1 MGGTNPSNERSS
13 DWSDARMLR
22 VLLIGLSFLC
32 GVSVAQTPGTF
43 TLAGSMRAP
52 RVLHTA
58 TLLNDGRVLVA
69 GGSQSSVNPIVPLS
83 SAEIYDPSTG
93 TFSATGDMTTAR
105 QSHTATLLPDGRVLI
120 AGGSAGPASPQ
131 FLGSADIYDPS
142 TGAFTATGEMITARS
157 SHTATLLADGRVLIA
172 GGIGRSGYLS
182 SAEIYDPSTGSF
194 TITGGM
200 ADRSEAPDYASV
212 LLPNGSALITRTA
225 CAMIDGELYDP
236 HNGTFTQIINSTAR
250 QTGPSTTLLTNG
262 TVLIAGGDI
271 CDGDGAV
278 ANTALFD
285 TSTASVTANATMIH
299 ARESHTATLLSNG
312 TVLMTG
318 GSIGGAGSAT
328 GEVYDPSVGG
338 FTATGNMTAPRTL
351 HTATLLRNGQVLIL
365 GGITRAT
372 QVPVGAV
379 LLSSAELYTSAFL
392 IPAPKL
398 FSISDG
404 GQGQAAAWH
413 GTTGDLVSPTN
424 PAAGG
429 EVLSMYTTSLAVG
442 GVIPPQ
448 VAVGGRLAEIL
459 YFGAAPGYP
468 GYFQVN
474 FRIPSG
480 VAPSPTVPVHLSYV
494 GRSSNEVT
502 IAIR

>member
-1 MGGTNPSNERSS
+1 
-13 DWSDARMLR
+13 MLR
-22 VLLIGLSFLC
+22 ILLIGLSFLC

-43 TLAGSMRAP
+43 ILTGSMTTP
-52 RVLHTA
+52 RFLHTA
-58 TLLNDGRVLVA
+58 TLLNDGRVLIT

-93 TFSATGDMTTAR
+93 TFTATGNMTMPR

-120 AGGSAGPASPQ
+120 AGGSAGPASPGA
-131 FLGSADIYDPS
+131 LGSAEIYDPS
-142 TGAFTATGEMITARS
+142 TGAFTATGDMITARNS
-157 SHTATLLADGRVLIA
+157 PTATLLSDGKVLIA

-194 TITGGM
+194 TTTAGM
-200 ADRSEAPDYASV
+200 TDRSEPPDYASV

-278 ANTALFD
+278 ANTSLFD
-285 TSTASVTANATMIH
+285 TSTGSFAATATMIH
-299 ARESHTATLLSNG
+299 ARESHTATLLSDG

-318 GSIGGAGSAT
+318 GSIGATGSAT
-328 GEVYDPSVGG
+328 AELYDPSVDG
-338 FTATGNMTAPRTL
+338 FTTTGNMTAPRTL

-372 QVPVGAV
+372 QVPIGAV
-379 LLSSAELYTSAFL
+379 LLSSAELYTPAVL
-392 IPAPKL
+392 IPVPKL
-398 FSISDG
+398 FSISGDG
-404 GQGQAAAWH
+404 GAVWH
-413 GTTGDLVSPTN
+413 GTTGELVSPIN

-429 EVLSMYTTSLAVG
+429 EILSMYTTSLAVG
-442 GVIPPQ
+442 GVVPPQ
-448 VAVGGRLAEIL
+448 VAVGGRLGEIL

-474 FRIPSG
+474 FQVPTG
-480 VAPSPTVPVHLSYV
+480 VAPGPTVPIHLSYI
-494 GRSSNEVT
+494 GRASNEVT